1 MVRNKSVEAFEHY
14 KNQQFI
20 ENDSRLLELFD
31 QLDPVSCDEIYS
43 RWGGGSFKTSHWA
56 VQTLTDLKWYGKWF
70 QTKMNCAPLI
80 CFNEEGDLFSNQIFG
95 GEGILWMAEFRGKVS
110 ATLFCDIQP
119 IFDHFRKVDDD
130 TLMGVMDEKR
140 LLTEMEIVSND
151 RYFFFYLHRVAEFPA
166 KFVNKNETNL
176 WPVSQQAGHKG

>member
-1 MVRNKSVEAFEHY
+1 
-14 KNQQFI
+14 
-20 ENDSRLLELFD
+20 
-31 QLDPVSCDEIYS
+31 
-43 RWGGGSFKTSHWA
+43 
-56 VQTLTDLKWYGKWF
+56 
-70 QTKMNCAPLI
+70 
-80 CFNEEGDLFSNQIFG
+80 
-95 GEGILWMAEFRGKVS
+95 MAEFRGKVS